1 MKNYFKFLAAC
12 AVAVCFAF
20 ALPKNNDKLVVVID
34 AGHGG
39 KDYGASFEGFMEKNI
54 NAGVAQK
61 VKGLVDAE
69 EVEIH
74 FTREGDEF
82 VSLEDRVKTINAVK
96 PDLVLSLHVN
106 FEARN
111 QAYGM
116 EFFVN
121 EKGNYRAVELEN
133 KLVKSSGYKSRGIK
147 DAPFYILRKSE
158 APVVNFQMGF
168 LSHES
173 DRAYLTS
180 EAKQQ
185 ELAQTIANYL
195 NDIN

>member
-20 ALPKNNDKLVVVID
+20 ALPEKNDKLVVVID

-39 KDYGASFEGFMEKNI
+39 HDYGASFGGFMEKDI
-54 NAGVAQK
+54 NGAVAQK
-61 VKGLVDAE
+61 VRQLTNAE
-69 EVEIH
+69 EIEIH

-82 VSLEDRVKTINAVK
+82 ISLEDRVKKINAVK

-106 FEARN
+106 FEVKK

-116 EFFVN
+116 EFFAN
-121 EKGNYRAVELEN
+121 KKGNYRAVELEN
-133 KLVKSSGYKSRGIK
+133 KLVTDSGYESRGVK
-147 DAPFYILRKSE
+147 DGPFYILRKSE

-173 DRAYLTS
+173 DRAYLTN

>member
-1 MKNYFKFLAAC
+1 MKNYLRFLAAF

-20 ALPKNNDKLVVVID
+20 AIPKEDDKLVVVID

-39 KDYGASFEGFMEKNI
+39 HDYGSMFGTYMEKNI
-54 NAGVAQK
+54 NNAVAQK
-61 VKGLVDAE
+61 VRQLTNAE
-69 EVEIH
+69 EIEIH

-82 VSLEDRVKTINAVK
+82 VSLEDRVKKINAVK

-106 FEARN
+106 FEAKK
-111 QAYGM
+111 QAYGI
-116 EFFVN
+116 EFFAN

-133 KLVKSSGYKSRGIK
+133 KLVQDGGYKSRGIRP
-147 DAPFYILRKSE
+147 APFYILRKSE
-158 APVVNFQMGF
+158 APVINFEMGF

-173 DRAYLTS
+173 DRAYLTN

-195 NDIN
+195 NEIK